1 MGQQNLNRI
10 YSNVLEDDNH
20 LKVIRL
26 KNLIVK
32 TNRLMIDHQN
42 KQIIQTKL
50 HRINLRFD
58 FDFSK
63 HLNNII

>member
-32 TNRLMIDHQN
+32 MNGLMIDHQN

-58 FDFSK
+58 FGFSK
-63 HLNNII
+63 YLNNII